1 MMFYRH
7 FAAFAA
13 IITSTSA
20 SCLYG
25 TSLAPRQVN
34 LDGQVPVATFN
45 YTGEGGPLHWVGL
58 NATANRE
65 CGHGATQSP
74 IVINTKLI
82 PRVPKGSVTMS
93 IPNVPMADFENL
105 GSTVEVIVGG
115 KLKAAGKAYELAQF
129 HFHTPS
135 EHRIDEE
142 YSPMEVHFVF
152 QTPDKSI
159 AVIAFFVE
167 LSPYGRS
174 TPLLS
179 QVFANLHQIKTPGT
193 ITKTKRL
200 DFSKVIDH
208 LHAHD
213 IYAYTGSLTTPP
225 CSDKVAWYL
234 SAAPLTIDVSSFN
247 ALKKI
252 VKYNARYTQNS
263 PGLKN
268 LMEIAAQDVGCT
280 NRTQTIRRMS

>member
-1 MMFYRH
+1 MIFYRH

-13 IITSTSA
+13 IVTSTSA

-25 TSLAPRQVN
+25 TSLAPRRVN
-34 LDGQVPVATFN
+34 HDGTVPVATFN

-65 CGHGATQSP
+65 CGHGQTQSP
-74 IVINTKLI
+74 IVISTQII
-82 PRVPKGSVTMS
+82 PQVPKGSLTMS
-93 IPNVPMADFENL
+93 IPNVLSADFENL
-105 GSTVEVIVGG
+105 GSTVEVIAGG
-115 KLKAAGKAYELAQF
+115 KLKANGKDYELAQF

-152 QTPDKSI
+152 QTPEKSI
-159 AVIAFFVE
+159 AVVAFFVE

-174 TPLLS
+174 TPLLT
-179 QVFANLHQIKTPGT
+179 QVFANLHRITTPGT
-193 ITKTKRL
+193 VTKTRRL
-200 DFSKVIDH
+200 DFSKLVK
-208 LHAHD
+208 LFHAHD
-213 IYAYTGSLTTPP
+213 IYTYTGSLTTPP
-225 CSDKVAWYL
+225 CSDKVDWYL
-234 SAAPLTIDVSSFN
+234 SSAPLTISVSSFN
-247 ALKKI
+247 ALKKV

-268 LMEIAAQDVGCT
+268 LMEIAALDVGCPSS
-280 NRTQTIRRMS
+280 RT